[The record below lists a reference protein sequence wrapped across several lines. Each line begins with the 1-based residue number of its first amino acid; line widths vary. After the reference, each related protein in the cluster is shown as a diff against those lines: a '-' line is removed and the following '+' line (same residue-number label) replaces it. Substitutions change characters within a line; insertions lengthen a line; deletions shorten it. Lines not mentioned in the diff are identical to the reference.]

1 MMKTLFYNIGY
12 FRKEA
17 AKTVGLNPLSNLFSL
32 LGTGLIL
39 FLLGM
44 VMMGWSVGNHMIDS
58 LQKEA
63 EISAYFEQGIG
74 REQAEALVDE
84 IKRVDGVREAA
95 LIEEE
100 EAQNRMKEILGEEA
114 HILELFDE
122 NPFEAF
128 IEVRIDLDLMDS
140 VLKNVKEQKEIEY
153 VRDNREVLEQIRN
166 LTEGIKRFGYLV
178 ILAVGITTMII
189 ISHMIR
195 QGIYHNK
202 EHINTLRLL
211 GAPNSF
217 IGFPYLLSGLF
228 LTLLGGLLAVALL
241 RLLLESGY
249 HQLGGAIPFIPL
261 PTKEELFG
269 NSASFVIMIS
279 ALLGL
284 FGSLFG
290 LSSIK
295 PNDTK

>member
-1 MMKTLFYNIGY
+1 MKTLFYNIGY

-17 AKTVGLNPLSNLFSL
+17 AKTIWLNPLSNLFSL

-44 VMMGWSVGNHMIDS
+44 VMMGWSIGDHIIDS

-63 EISAYFEQGIG
+63 EISAYFEKGISK
-74 REQAEALVDE
+74 EQAEALVED
-84 IKRVDGVREAA
+84 IKQIEGVREAT
-95 LIEEE
+95 LIGET
-100 EAQNRMKEILGEEA
+100 EARDRMKEILGEEA

-128 IEVRIDLDLMDS
+128 IEVRIDLELMNS
-140 VLKNVKEQKEIEY
+140 VLKDVKEQKGIEY
-153 VRDNREVLEQIRN
+153 VRDNREVLEQIRDI
-166 LTEGIKRFGYLV
+166 TEGIKLFGYLV
-178 ILAVGITTMII
+178 ILAVGITTVII
-189 ISHMIR
+189 IAHMIR
-195 QGIYHNK
+195 QGIYNNK
-202 EHINTLRLL
+202 DHINTLRLL

-228 LTLLGGLLAVALL
+228 LTLLGGILAAVLVT
-241 RLLLESGY
+241 LLLEGGY
-249 HQLGGAIPFIPL
+249 QQFGGSIPFIPL
-261 PTKEELFG
+261 PTKEALLG
-269 NSASFVIMIS
+269 NAVSFLIIIS

-284 FGSLFG
+284 LGSLFG

-295 PNDTK
+295 PHDTK